1 MTWSSW
7 IACICGPVLAAGV
20 ANPADA
26 AVTEKL
32 GQVVR
37 VRIYNYASVSPA
49 TLAGAEAA
57 ASHVL
62 LQAGVRVEWAEC
74 LLVQNAPRKDPT
86 CDLPVTPLDL
96 QLRILDE
103 AMARRVRTTSESLGY
118 AVLAEGFD
126 SIAAVYFHRAV
137 ELEKRS
143 LADRQAILGSML
155 AHEIGHLL
163 LKETAHS
170 GAGIMQAQWGDGD
183 LKLIGKGRLWFTER
197 EAVRLKWMIARRRE
211 ASKTSPGIAQLE

>member
-7 IACICGPVLAAGV
+7 IARIC
-20 ANPADA
+20 
-26 AVTEKL
+26 
-32 GQVVR
+32 
-37 VRIYNYASVSPA
+37 
-49 TLAGAEAA
+49 
-57 ASHVL
+57 
-62 LQAGVRVEWAEC
+62 
-74 LLVQNAPRKDPT
+74 
-86 CDLPVTPLDL
+86 
-96 QLRILDE
+96 
-103 AMARRVRTTSESLGY
+103 GY

-211 ASKTSPGIAQLE
+211 ASKISARVAQLE

>member
-1 MTWSSW
+1 MTWSSGIRW
-7 IACICGPVLAAGV
+7 ICGVLLGAGV
-20 ANPADA
+20 ASPADA
-26 AVTEKL
+26 IVTEKL

-37 VRIYNYASVSPA
+37 VRVYNYASVSPA

-74 LLVQNAPRKDPT
+74 PFVQNAPRKDPT

-96 QLRILDE
+96 QLRILDGI
-103 AMARRVRTTSESLGY
+103 MARRVRTTSESLGY
-118 AVLAEGFD
+118 ALLAQGFD
-126 SIAAVYFHRAV
+126 SIAAIYYHRAI
-137 ELEKRS
+137 ELKKRN
-143 LADRQAILGSML
+143 LADRQAILGGMM

-183 LKLIGKGRLWFTER
+183 LKLIGRVGYGLPNAK
-197 EAVRLKWMIARRRE
+197 
-211 ASKTSPGIAQLE
+211 PCD